1 MSVHQALGRVF
12 QCCARKEFPFDRC
25 SRNGRYCV
33 KEENGTDYHLC
44 KYHYFLWEED
54 QYQGG
59 AYGIRWHRI
68 FNVKPGTF
76 TRQEYEDRITGFNGF
91 YDEPIR
97 LIRLE
102 TLMPLIDGFTVHLSG
117 ISFEVLDVLGGN
129 RYVVR
134 REFKVNIGGLDGS
147 DESSIRESDSGSET
161 EDDEEFRAS
170 IQMEISPRNKH
181 QSNNSS
187 SDDDSSDDVI
197 SVISIDGSVGSLES
211 DSSADSLESI
221 DIQCKARVWGDG
233 SGLDR
238 CSKQVVNGC
247 DFCKRHQQNFEECPE
262 PCEYKLKTDGKVCIK
277 GLHFGRVD
285 KVYNYSNIPGFPFG
299 VVSKVPIF
307 DRDGF
312 ICTQWKNDKAKE
324 IVKKALRNGAKV
336 HPFSKEGKQQI
347 KNKGK

>member
-1 MSVHQALGRVF
+1 MSAHQALGRVF

-33 KEENGTDYHLC
+33 KEKNGTDYHLC

-59 AYGIRWHRI
+59 AYGARWHRI

-76 TRQEYEDRITGFNGF
+76 TRKEYEDRITGFNGF
-91 YDEPIR
+91 YDEPTR

-102 TLMPLIDGFTVHLSG
+102 TLMPLTKEGSTGNLGSLGFTVHTSG
-117 ISFEVLDVLGGN
+117 MSFEVLDVLGGN

-134 REFKVNIGGLDGS
+134 REFKVNIGD
-147 DESSIRESDSGSET
+147 SIRESDSGSET

-170 IQMEISPRNKH
+170 IQMEISPRNQH
-181 QSNNSS
+181 LSN
-187 SDDDSSDDVI
+187 DSSDDVS

-238 CSKQVVNGC
+238 CSEQVVNGC

-262 PCEYKLKTDGKVCIK
+262 PCEFKHKKDGKVCIK

-285 KVYNYSNIPGFPFG
+285 KVYNYSNIPGFPVG
-299 VVSKVPIF
+299 VVSTVPIF

-312 ICTQWKNDKAKE
+312 ICIQWKNAEAKE
-324 IVKKALRNGAKV
+324 IVKKALRNGAQF
-336 HPFSKEGKQQI
+336 HPLSKEERGTAPKPR
-347 KNKGK
+347 KM

>member
-1 MSVHQALGRVF
+1 MSAHQALGRVF
-12 QCCARKEFPFDRC
+12 QCCARKEFPFERC

-117 ISFEVLDVLGGN
+117 TSFEVLDVLGAN

-147 DESSIRESDSGSET
+147 DESSI
-161 EDDEEFRAS
+161 
-170 IQMEISPRNKH
+170 
-181 QSNNSS
+181 
-187 SDDDSSDDVI
+187 
-197 SVISIDGSVGSLES
+197 
-211 DSSADSLESI
+211 
-221 DIQCKARVWGDG
+221 
-233 SGLDR
+233 
-238 CSKQVVNGC
+238 
-247 DFCKRHQQNFEECPE
+247 
-262 PCEYKLKTDGKVCIK
+262 
-277 GLHFGRVD
+277 
-285 KVYNYSNIPGFPFG
+285 
-299 VVSKVPIF
+299 
-307 DRDGF
+307 
-312 ICTQWKNDKAKE
+312 
-324 IVKKALRNGAKV
+324 
-336 HPFSKEGKQQI
+336 
-347 KNKGK
+347 